1 MRWRIAARY
10 QASEHGAIRAGCMEN
25 TKRLETPNSAEL
37 GWGGEVRATALLAA
51 PLALANLLQMATY
64 AIDVIFIARLGEN
77 ELAAS
82 QLIMAVFGLIVW
94 SLASLTAA
102 VAPVVSAE
110 LGANP
115 NGVRPVRRAVRMA
128 LWLAVI
134 SGAFGMALSFI
145 TIPIMRAT
153 GQDEDLIAIGFP
165 YLAVIVF
172 SLIPMILTNV
182 LRTYISTLGRPV
194 FATAIIFA
202 GIFVNALGN
211 YALIFGNLGM
221 PRLELVGAGIATII
235 TTCVTLLAYVAIIQ
249 WDKRLRRY
257 RIFGRWW
264 RPDWPRF
271 WEIVRIGIPIGL
283 TVIAEAG
290 IFAAAAFLMGKFGA
304 SALAGHTIALQLA
317 ALAFQIPFG
326 VGQAVTI
333 RVGLFYGAR
342 DLVRIKRAGWVAI
355 AMGTGFMALTAL
367 AMITFPQSLIALYVD
382 VDAAKNAA
390 MVGFAMQFLVWAA
403 AFQLAD
409 GLQAVALGALRGL
422 QDTRVPMW
430 MATFSYWV
438 AGIGIAIGLGFY
450 TPLEG
455 IGVWIGLA
463 SGLVVAAILLTWRWQ
478 RREALGLVFRS

>member
-1 MRWRIAARY
+1 
-10 QASEHGAIRAGCMEN
+10 ME
-25 TKRLETPNSAEL
+25 KSAYLETPS
-37 GWGGEVRATALLAA
+37 WKGEARQTFLLAG

-64 AIDVIFIARLGEN
+64 SVDIIFIARLGEQ

-82 QLIMAVFGLIVW
+82 QLVMAIFGLIVW
-94 SLASLTAA
+94 ALCSLTAA
-102 VAPVVSAE
+102 VAPVISAE

-115 NGVRPVRRAVRMA
+115 NAVRPVRRAVRMA

-134 SGAFGMALSFI
+134 SGAGGMALAFV

-153 GQDEDLIAIGFP
+153 GQDEALIPLAFP
-165 YLAVIVF
+165 YLAMIVF
-172 SLIPMILTNV
+172 SLIPMVITNV
-182 LRTYISTLGRPV
+182 LRTYVSTLGRPI
-194 FATAIIFA
+194 FATAIIA
-202 GIFVNALGN
+202 LGIAVNAAGN
-211 YALIFGNLGM
+211 YALIFGNWGM

-235 TTCVTLLAYVAIIQ
+235 TTCVTLLAYVAAIRL
-249 WDKRLRRY
+249 DKKLHRY

-264 RPDWPRF
+264 RPDWEHF
-271 WEIVRIGIPIGL
+271 GQIVKIGTPIGL

-290 IFAAAAFLMGKFGA
+290 VFGAAAFLMGKFGA
-304 SALAGHTIALQLA
+304 SQLAGHTIALQLA

-333 RVGLFYGAR
+333 RVGYFYGAR
-342 DLVRIKRAGWVAI
+342 NLEGIKRAGWVAL
-355 AMGTGFMALTAL
+355 AMGTSFMAITAS
-367 AMITFPQSLIALYVD
+367 AMLLIPQALISIYVD

-403 AFQLAD
+403 AFQLVD
-409 GLQAVALGALRGL
+409 GIQAVSLGALRGL

-430 MATFSYWV
+430 IATFSYWL
-438 AGIGIAIGLGFY
+438 AGIGVAMLLGFY

-463 SGLVVAAILLTWRWQ
+463 TGLFFAAFLLTWRWMA
-478 RREALGLVFRS
+478 RDRLGLSFRKN

>member
-1 MRWRIAARY
+1 
-10 QASEHGAIRAGCMEN
+10 
-25 TKRLETPNSAEL
+25 
-37 GWGGEVRATALLAA
+37 
-51 PLALANLLQMATY
+51 
-64 AIDVIFIARLGEN
+64 
-77 ELAAS
+77 
-82 QLIMAVFGLIVW
+82 
-94 SLASLTAA
+94 
-102 VAPVVSAE
+102 
-110 LGANP
+110 
-115 NGVRPVRRAVRMA
+115 
-128 LWLAVI
+128 
-134 SGAFGMALSFI
+134 MALSFI

-153 GQDEDLIAIGFP
+153 GQDENLIAIGFP

-182 LRTYISTLGRPV
+182 LRTYVSTLGRPV

-235 TTCVTLLAYVAIIQ
+235 TTCVTLLAYVAVIQ
-249 WDKRLRRY
+249 WDKRLRRH

-271 WEIVRIGIPIGL
+271 WEITRIGIPIGL

-290 IFAAAAFLMGKFGA
+290 IFAAAAFLMGAFGA

-342 DLVRIKRAGWVAI
+342 DLAGMKRAGWVAMF
-355 AMGTGFMALTAL
+355 MGTGFMAFTAL

-382 VDAAKNAA
+382 VDAANNAA
-390 MVGFAMQFLVWAA
+390 MVAFAMQFLVWAA

-450 TPLEG
+450 TPLAETG
-455 IGVWIGLA
+455 IWIGLA
-463 SGLVVAAILLTWRWQ
+463 TGLVVAAILLTWRWHQ
-478 RREALGLVFRS
+478 REKLGLVLRP